1 MIALGR
7 IMAVATAGL
16 GAICLAGG
24 TATAAAPLTAP
35 TEHGATVKAAAARA
49 AYNGSCG
56 AGYAV
61 VNSAD
66 IGKIGTVYLTY
77 SASTGENCVVTVRAV
92 KGTAVH
98 MVASLGLGTNTAD
111 VIDDGYYTSYAG
123 PVFLDGRGMCVSW
136 RGEIN
141 GEVAGKN
148 WTNCE
153 ARIR

>member
-1 MIALGR
+1 MTTLGR
-7 IMAVATAGL
+7 IAAVATAGL
-16 GAICLAGG
+16 GAAWLAAG
-24 TATAAAPLTAP
+24 TATAAAPLATP
-35 TEHGATVKAAAARA
+35 TETVKAAANVA

-56 AGYAV
+56 AGYSV

-66 IGKIGTVYLTY
+66 IGKLGTVYLTY
-77 SASTGENCVVTVRAV
+77 SATTGENCVVTVRAV
-92 KGTAVH
+92 KGAAVH

-123 PVFLDGRGMCVSW
+123 PVFLDGRGMCMSW

-148 WTNCE
+148 WTNCD
-153 ARIR
+153 ARVR

>member
-16 GAICLAGG
+16 GTAWLTVG
-24 TATAAAPLTAP
+24 TATAATPLTAP
-35 TEHGATVKAAAARA
+35 TATVKAAAAVA

-56 AGYAV
+56 AGYTV

-66 IGKIGTVYLTY
+66 IARLGTVYLTY
-77 SASTGENCVVTVRAV
+77 SATTGENCVVTVRAV
-92 KGTAVH
+92 KGAAVH

-123 PVFLDGRGMCVSW
+123 PVFLDGRGMCMSW

-153 ARIR
+153 ARVR